1 MQVLCP
7 MESLGWF
14 TDETLELTSLSHREV
29 SHFLSEKS
37 INKLVLFFKD
47 RN

>member
-14 TDETLELTSLSHREV
+14 TDETLGLTSLSYREV
-29 SHFLSEKS
+29 SPFSVCEKLLRLGS
-37 INKLVLFFKD
+37 VHD
-47 RN
+47 QV